1 MSSTS
6 PSPLTKDQLLETVTT
21 ASTAWK
27 TAFNSQDAAGCA
39 AQYEASAVMV
49 AKPFGT
55 FTGTAE
61 IQGFWQKLID
71 DGFSNVEYV
80 APTVLTPA
88 DDMKSVTLSSDW
100 TMNKAKGVITKEL
113 WAIQEDG
120 TAKLAEDH
128 FEATG

>member
-1 MSSTS
+1 
-6 PSPLTKDQLLETVTT
+6 
-21 ASTAWK
+21 
-27 TAFNSQDAAGCA
+27 
-39 AQYEASAVMV
+39 MV

-55 FTGTAE
+55 FTGASE
-61 IQGFWQKLID
+61 IQGFWQKLMD
-71 DGFSNVEYV
+71 DGFSDVEYV

-88 DDMKSVTLSSDW
+88 DDMKSVTLSSNW

-128 FEATG
+128 FEATE

>member
-1 MSSTS
+1 MATS
-6 PSPLTKDQLLETVTT
+6 QPSLTKDQLLEIVSK
-21 ASTAWK
+21 ASTVWK
-27 TAFNSQDAAGCA
+27 NAFNSQDAAGCA
-39 AQYEASAVMV
+39 AQYEANAVMV

-61 IQGFWQKLID
+61 IQGFWQKLMD
-71 DGFSNVEYV
+71 DGFSDVDYV
-80 APTVLTPA
+80 APTVLTPE
-88 DDMKSVTLSSDW
+88 DDMKSVTLSSNW

-113 WAIQEDG
+113 WVVQEDG